1 MDRILALP
9 AHDTWLGHG
18 IVNIGKAS
26 FHARLLEGMHTML
39 GADHFSH
46 LSYDR
51 QGQICHASAAS
62 VCDQSLIDST
72 TEIYVN
78 GLYKRDPNYPLVC
91 DAVPAAAWRDPELR
105 LLWLSPTT
113 IGDVEYRSLL
123 FDQPGFTNKVSL
135 LAHWSDRSCYLNFY
149 FSRTPLDASRA
160 AMVLGQYGSTL
171 MSLAYRHEELSVA
184 DRSSERTSFM
194 ALSSRE
200 RETAELLMR
209 GLTAKE
215 IGRVMALSPTT
226 VVTYKERV
234 YAKLGVT
241 SLSEFL
247 LKVGRGGSA

>member
-1 MDRILALP
+1 MDRLLT
-9 AHDTWLGHG
+9 HDAWLGHG

-26 FHARLLEGMHTML
+26 FHARLLEAMHTML

-51 QGQICHASAAS
+51 QGRICHASAAS

-72 TEIYVN
+72 TALYVN
-78 GLYKRDPNYPLVC
+78 GLYKRDPIYPLVC
-91 DAVPAAAWRDPELR
+91 DATPSAAWRAPELR
-105 LLWLSPTT
+105 LVCLSPTA
-113 IGDVEYRSLL
+113 IRDVEYRRLL
-123 FDQPGFTNKVSL
+123 FDRPGFINKVSL
-135 LAHWSDRSCYLNFY
+135 LSRWIDRSCYLNFY
-149 FSRTPLDASRA
+149 FSRTPLDASR
-160 AMVLGQYGSTL
+160 VETLLGQYGSTL
-171 MSLAYRHEELSVA
+171 MSLAYRHEELSIA
-184 DRSSERTSFM
+184 DKAPERAFFM
-194 ALSSRE
+194 TLSSRE

-241 SLSEFL
+241 SLREFL